1 MNAVFLLYIGKENR
15 MTPQSKEI
23 QHESDQEIHLQEE
36 FVRQVEDH
44 SLPAREVLTEQQ
56 EVRAPEEAP
65 ALFVP

>member
-1 MNAVFLLYIGKENR
+1 
-15 MTPQSKEI
+15 MTPQSKSIE
-23 QHESDQEIHLQEE
+23 HESAEDTYLQEE

-56 EVRAPEEAP
+56 EGRTPDEAP

>member
-1 MNAVFLLYIGKENR
+1 
-15 MTPQSKEI
+15 MTLQSKSIE
-23 QHESDQEIHLQEE
+23 QEGAEEIHLQEE

-56 EVRAPEEAP
+56 EGRTRDEAP

>member
-1 MNAVFLLYIGKENR
+1 MN
-15 MTPQSKEI
+15 MTSQSKSIE
-23 QHESDQEIHLQEE
+23 HESVQETPPQEE

-56 EVRAPEEAP
+56 EDRAANEAP